1 MANLSST
8 IKLKLDSSSV
18 KRGIKGI
25 KRGFANMGKAVANIA
40 TGVAKFAAAVGV
52 AVAAFAVFKTIQFFK
67 DSSKVAA
74 DMETLAVS
82 FEVLLGSASA
92 ATARMKELKK
102 FSLVTPFTPKEVI
115 NASKLLQTLGGDLI
129 ATGDGLTMVGD
140 AAAVSGEDFGEV
152 ALQIGRLFGAITS
165 GTSAGEAVARLQEL
179 GLITGAAKLEFEEL
193 AKAQKKGTIE
203 IFTQAQGIEKL
214 KKVLGK
220 TEGAMAKLAETAA
233 GKFST
238 LEGNIDNLREAL
250 GTGLNEGLKV
260 GLDGLN
266 KFLPLWEAGFKAAG
280 EKAGHAISMVF
291 TGEGNMFGQIETT
304 TLAFFDYLFAKVG
317 EMLAG
322 YITQGA
328 MKGLWGIG
336 GASAKGV
343 GKKIAPLMSMTPGG
357 GMVMEG
363 LNKFAGVSNDMGK
376 YDSSDFQSVTK
387 NQFSSEARW
396 ADFLQ
401 SLQNVN
407 ETISANIQSKIDQK
421 RGLYAKERGSGSKEE
436 QRLINELIALTAQLR
451 ENNKTAVQYP

>member
-25 KRGFANMGKAVANIA
+25 KSGFASMGKSVANIA
-40 TGVAKFAAAVGV
+40 KGTIKFAAAVTV

-74 DMETLAVS
+74 DMEKLAVS

-140 AAAVSGEDFGEV
+140 AAAVSGVAFGEV
-152 ALQIGRLFGAITS
+152 ALHIGRLFGAITS

-179 GLITGAAKLEFEEL
+179 GLITGVAKLEFEEL

-214 KKVLGK
+214 KGVLGK
-220 TEGAMAKLAETAA
+220 TEGAMAKLAETAS

-238 LEGNIDNLREAL
+238 LEGNIDNLKEAL
-250 GTGLNEGLKV
+250 GTGLNDGLKD

-266 KFLPLWEAGFKAAG
+266 KFLPQWEAGFKAAG
-280 EKAGHAISMVF
+280 EKAGNAISMVF
-291 TGEGNMFGQIETT
+291 SGDSTMFGQIETV
-304 TLAFFDYLFAKVG
+304 TLAFFDYLFAKIG
-317 EMLAG
+317 EMAAG
-322 YITQGA
+322 YISMGV
-328 MKGLWGIG
+328 
-336 GASAKGV
+336 AKGFAELKHATF
-343 GKKIAPLMSMTPGG
+343 GGDIRLGGRDPKDLFKSGSAPRG
-357 GMVMEG
+357 EG
-363 LNKFAGVSNDMGK
+363 TSWRDKLAPF
-376 YDSSDFQSVTK
+376 DSGDFQGTTK
-387 NQFSSEARW
+387 NQFGSEGKMAN
-396 ADFLQ
+396 FIQ
-401 SLQNVN
+401 SLQNAN
-407 ETISANIQSKIDQK
+407 ETISRNIQSKIEQK
-421 RGLYAKERGSGSKEE
+421 RNLYLGERGSGSRDE
-436 QRLINELIALTAQLR
+436 QRLFDEIKALVAQLR

>member
-25 KRGFANMGKAVANIA
+25 KRGFTNMGKSVANIA

-193 AKAQKKGTIE
+193 AKAQKSGTTE

-214 KKVLGK
+214 KEVLGK

-238 LEGNIDNLREAL
+238 LEGNIDNLKEAL

-266 KFLPLWEAGFKAAG
+266 EFLPQWEAGFKEAG
-280 EKAGHAISMVF
+280 EKAGEAIGMAFS
-291 TGEGNMFGQIETT
+291 GEGNIFEQIETV
-304 TLAFFDYLFAKVG
+304 TLAFFDVLFAKVG

-322 YITQGA
+322 Y
-328 MKGLWGIG
+328 L
-336 GASAKGV
+336 
-343 GKKIAPLMSMTPGG
+343 
-357 GMVMEG
+357 MEG
-363 LNKFAGVSNDMGK
+363 LTMGMGSVLSLGDKLGDELLNTPKWMQNSLGGRITKKGAEWAGAIGGETKGFASD
-376 YDSSDFQSVTK
+376 DFQSIYEGKLGSDEKMDTLTQALEDLNKAITK
-387 NQFSSEARW
+387 TPVSAPPDPTDKPW
-396 ADFLQ
+396 AYDGPPAGWIPLFA
-401 SLQNVN
+401 
-407 ETISANIQSKIDQK
+407 T
-421 RGLYAKERGSGSKEE
+421 
-436 QRLINELIALTAQLR
+436 
-451 ENNKTAVQYP
+451 P